1 MTPGTRLQSPEG
13 RHWVVGIQTGFNALP
28 TKDHAIQLCQRADR
42 RKGEVLSLWFP
53 ESILATWEVL
63 P

>member
-1 MTPGTRLQSPEG
+1 MTPGTRLQSPEA
-13 RHWVVGIQTGFNALP
+13 RHWVVGIQTGFDS
-28 TKDHAIQLCQRADR
+28 KDRAIRLCQRADR